1 MTIASSSPPFRRRG
15 DGVLAAVFIAPA
27 MLGFLVFLLW
37 PTLRG
42 IYLSFTRFNL
52 LTPAEW
58 VGLDNYVRMVND
70 PIFWDSLTVT
80 VEYVVLNIAVQT
92 VAALAIAVLL
102 QRLTQSALLRGI
114 VLTPYLMSNVVAGLV
129 WLWILDTQL
138 GIGNEIIGALGVD
151 RVPFLAD
158 ETWAIPTIALINV
171 WRHVGYTALLLFAGL
186 QAIPNDVYEAA
197 RVDGA
202 SEWRMFWRV
211 TMPLLRPV
219 LAVVLIMTVIGSFQV
234 FDTVAV
240 TTAGGPANATNV
252 LQFYI
257 YGSAFGRF
265 QFGYASAMSVA
276 LLVVLSAITVLQY
289 RLTRALPERPRL
301 TEGRHRHGC
310 RDDHFDATGFDTDT
324 DSGRSAG
331 EARVLRRAGRRLDR
345 DGSDRAH
352 HPAAVL
358 LDPAHRALL
367 QRRAQRGPREPA
379 ARRSHRQRLRT
390 GPRSAVRRGGDRT
403 GRGLPAGWTS
413 GGICSTR

>member
-1 MTIASSSPPFRRRG
+1 MTIASSSPPSRLPAGGATEAHSTPRTRRTEAGGNGG
-15 DGVLAAVFIAPA
+15 DGRLAAVFIAPA
-27 MLGFLVFLLW
+27 LLGFVVFLLW

-42 IYLSFTRFNL
+42 VYLSFTRFNL

-70 PIFWDSLTVT
+70 PIFWDSLWVT
-80 VEYVVLNIAVQT
+80 VEYVVINIGVQT
-92 VAALAIAVLL
+92 VAALVIAVLL
-102 QRLTQSALLRGI
+102 QRLTQSAVLRGI

-138 GIGNEIIGALGVD
+138 GIGNEIISAVGVD
-151 RVPFLAD
+151 RIPFLAD

-186 QAIPNDVYEAA
+186 QAIPNDMYEAA

-202 SEWRMFWRV
+202 SEWRMFWRI

-252 LQFYI
+252 LQYYI

-276 LLVVLSAITVLQY
+276 LLVVLSAITILQY
-289 RLTRALPERPRL
+289 RLTRA
-301 TEGRHRHGC
+301 GR
-310 RDDHFDATGFDTDT
+310 TDL
-324 DSGRSAG
+324 G
-331 EARVLRRAGRRLDR
+331 
-345 DGSDRAH
+345 
-352 HPAAVL
+352 
-358 LDPAHRALL
+358 
-367 QRRAQRGPREPA
+367 
-379 ARRSHRQRLRT
+379 
-390 GPRSAVRRGGDRT
+390 
-403 GRGLPAGWTS
+403 
-413 GGICSTR
+413 